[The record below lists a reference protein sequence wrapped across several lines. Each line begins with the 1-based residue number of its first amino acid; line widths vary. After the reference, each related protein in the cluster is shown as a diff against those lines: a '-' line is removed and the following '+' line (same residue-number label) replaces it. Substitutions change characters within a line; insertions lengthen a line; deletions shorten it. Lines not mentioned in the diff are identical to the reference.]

1 MEIKMKIAVAGTGYV
16 GLVAGVCFA
25 EKGHNVTCV
34 DVDAQKVKLMESG
47 VAPIYEEGLEELMQ
61 KNNAAGRL
69 HYTTDYKE
77 AYRDAEVIFIGVGT
91 PEQPDG
97 SANLSYIATV
107 SRQIAESVE
116 RDCLVVVKS
125 TVPVG
130 TNDKVDQFIHDFLA
144 RDVKVEVASNPEFLA
159 QGSAVHDTLHAARI
173 IIGTESKEAE
183 AALKKVYEPFG
194 LPIVSVN
201 RRSAEMIKYACND
214 FLALKISYM
223 NDIANLCEL
232 VGADIEAVAQGMSY
246 DARIGA
252 NFLKAGIGYG
262 GSCFPKD
269 TKALKYLARQNGYQ
283 LKTVEAAVDVNARQ
297 KTRLYEKACQRM
309 ITFQGLKVAVL
320 GLAFKPE
327 TDDLRE
333 APSLD
338 NVQLLLDNGAEIIA
352 YDPVAEENF
361 RKRFPEGTIGK
372 GSIRYVKEPEQ
383 TLEGANICFIFTE
396 WKEIKAIPAE
406 QFKKLMRIP
415 LVYDGRNIYKPQDM
429 KDAGVEYYSIGR

>member
-1 MEIKMKIAVAGTGYV
+1 MRIAVAGTGYV

-25 EKGHNVTCV
+25 EKGHDVTCV
-34 DVDAQKVKLMESG
+34 DVDAAKVKLMESG
-47 VAPIYEEGLEELMQ
+47 VSPIYEEGLEELMQ
-61 KNNAAGRL
+61 KNYAAGRL
-69 HYTTDYKE
+69 HYTTDYRE
-77 AYRDAEVIFIGVGT
+77 AYRDKDAIFIGVGT

-130 TNDKVDQFIHDFLA
+130 TNDKVEQFIHDFLE

-183 AALKKVYEPFG
+183 ALLKKIYEPFA

-232 VGADIEAVAQGMSY
+232 VGADIDAVAEGMSY

-269 TKALKYLARQNGYQ
+269 TKALKYLAKQNGYQ
-283 LKTVEAAVDVNARQ
+283 LKTVEAAVDVNSAQ
-297 KTRLYEKACQRM
+297 KTRLYAKACQRM
-309 ITFQGLKVAVL
+309 ITFQGLKAAVL
-320 GLAFKPE
+320 GLAFKPG

-338 NVQLLLDNGAEIIA
+338 NVKLLLEGGAQVMA
-352 YDPVAEENF
+352 YDPVAAENF
-361 RKRFPEGTIGK
+361 KKHYPAGANGQ
-372 GSIRYVKEPEQ
+372 GSITYVDTIEEAL
-383 TLEGANICFIFTE
+383 TGANICFVFTE
-396 WKEIKAIPAE
+396 WQEIRNVDPKTFKE
-406 QFKKLMRIP
+406 LMKNP
-415 LVYDGRNIYKPQDM
+415 LVYDGRNVFGVQAM
-429 KDAGVEYYSIGR
+429 KEAGIEYYSIGR

>member
-1 MEIKMKIAVAGTGYV
+1 MKIAVAGTGYV

-25 EKGHNVTCV
+25 EKGHDVTCV
-34 DVDAQKVKLMESG
+34 DVDEKKVRMMESG
-47 VAPIYEEGLEELMQ
+47 VSPIYEEGLEELMR
-61 KNNAAGRL
+61 KNNATGRL
-69 HYTTDYKE
+69 HYTTDYQN
-77 AYRDAEVIFIGVGT
+77 AYRDVDAIFIGVGT

-130 TNDKVDQFIHDFLA
+130 TNDKVEQFIRDFLI
-144 RDVKVEVASNPEFLA
+144 RDVKIEVASNPEFLA

-183 AALKKVYEPFG
+183 AVLKKIYEPFG
-194 LPIVSVN
+194 LPIVSVG

-232 VGADIEAVAQGMSY
+232 VGADIDAVAEGMSY
-246 DARIGA
+246 DARIGSR
-252 NFLKAGIGYG
+252 FLNAGVGYG

-269 TKALKYLARQNGYQ
+269 TKALKYLARQNGYT
-283 LKTVEAAVDVNARQ
+283 LRTVEAAVDVNAEQ
-297 KTRLYEKACQRM
+297 KTKLFHKASNRM
-309 ITFQGLKVAVL
+309 ITFQNLKVAVL
-320 GLAFKPE
+320 GLAFKAG

-338 NVQLLLDNGAEIIA
+338 NVQLLLESGADIYA
-352 YDPVAEENF
+352 YDPVAADNF
-361 RKRFPEGTIGK
+361 KKRYPEGVSGK
-372 GSIRYVKEPEQ
+372 GTIQYVSTPAEAL
-383 TLEGANICFIFTE
+383 TDANICFIFTE
-396 WKEIKAIPAE
+396 WGEIREVTPETFKEK
-406 QFKKLMRIP
+406 MRIP
-415 LVYDGRNIYKPQDM
+415 LVYDGRNLYNLDAM
-429 KDAGVEYYSIGR
+429 REAGVEYYSIGR

>member
-1 MEIKMKIAVAGTGYV
+1 MKIAVAGTGYV

-25 EKGHNVTCV
+25 EKGHDVTCV
-34 DVDAQKVKLMESG
+34 DVDEKKVKMMEAGQS
-47 VAPIYEEGLEELMQ
+47 PIYEEGLEELMR

-69 HYTTDYKE
+69 HYTTDYAQ
-77 AYRDAEVIFIGVGT
+77 AYRDKDAIFIGVGT

-130 TNDKVDQFIHDFLA
+130 TNDKVEQFIHDFLK

-159 QGSAVHDTLHAARI
+159 QGSAVRDTLHAARI
-173 IIGTESKEAE
+173 IIGTESREAE
-183 AALKKVYEPFG
+183 ALLKEIYEPFG

-232 VGADIEAVAQGMSY
+232 VGADIDAVAEGMSY

-269 TKALKYLARQNGYQ
+269 TKALKYLAAQNGYQ
-283 LKTVEAAVDVNARQ
+283 LKTVEAAVDVNAAQ
-297 KTRLYEKACQRM
+297 KTRLYQKACKRM
-309 ITFQGLKVAVL
+309 ITFEGLKVAVL
-320 GLAFKPE
+320 GLAFKPG

-338 NVQLLLDNGAEIIA
+338 NVKLLLENGAQIA
-352 YDPVAEENF
+352 AFDPAAAKNF
-361 RKRFPEGTIGK
+361 QKFFPEGKNDRGVIT
-372 GSIRYVKEPEQ
+372 YADTPEAALQ
-383 TLEGANICFIFTE
+383 NADICFVFTE
-396 WKEIKAIPAE
+396 WEEIRRVAPGTFKER
-406 QFKKLMRIP
+406 MRIP
-415 LVYDGRNIYKPQDM
+415 LVYDGRNVYSVKQM
-429 KDAGVEYYSIGR
+429 TEAGVEYYSIGR